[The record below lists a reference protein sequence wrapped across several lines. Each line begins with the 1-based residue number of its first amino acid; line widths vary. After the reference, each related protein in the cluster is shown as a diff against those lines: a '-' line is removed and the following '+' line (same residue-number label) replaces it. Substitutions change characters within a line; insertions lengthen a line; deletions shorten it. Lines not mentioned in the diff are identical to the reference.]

1 MFAGKSYSIFALLF
15 GFTFHVQYTN
25 QQFKGKDFGYRFL
38 WRLLLLTG
46 FDTINASFFP
56 GGDVLLLYAVVGVSL
71 FLVRKWSD
79 KAILITAIIL
89 LCQPIEWYHYVSG
102 LLDPAYRLPDL
113 GVVPLY
119 EEVIGNT
126 REGKLGKFIIGN
138 LTTGQMA
145 SFLWAV
151 GTGRFLQTAG
161 LFMIGL
167 LLGRKLLF
175 VSTENNIRFWVKVLI
190 ASAIVFN
197 PLYVLKVQVFD
208 NGSSDMIK
216 QTAGVVFDMWQKLA
230 FTFGMASSRFDTR
243 RQLVIEEANDIGTV
257 ILRTDFFPDS
267 TRRLLRNSLQEY
279 VEARIGFYQ
288 AGMDM
293 DKTVAYY
300 IKADSL
306 SRQAWNITT
315 RYARQDNI
323 TVRMS
328 ELVPALN
335 AMIDI
340 TTTRRAAGE
349 ATIPDSIMY
358 FLFVL
363 CFCSAFLLGYDN
375 KHKIDWIVVS
385 GFAVML
391 SVTVLTILDLDR
403 PRGGF
408 INMDTPNQKIIELRE
423 MFKQ

>member
-1 MFAGKSYSIFALLF
+1 MIDLTLLQRMPIYMVAAVLFILIFLFYLL
-15 GFTFHVQYTN
+15 
-25 QQFKGKDFGYRFL
+25 GYRVRQRWIKRNPDESRSEL
-38 WRLLLLTG
+38 GAINTTLL
-46 FDTINASFFP
+46 
-56 GGDVLLLYAVVGVSL
+56 
-71 FLVRKWSD
+71 
-79 KAILITAIIL
+79 
-89 LCQPIEWYHYVSG
+89 G
-102 LLDPAYRLPDL
+102 LL
-113 GVVPLY
+113 
-119 EEVIGNT
+119 
-126 REGKLGKFIIGN
+126 
-138 LTTGQMA
+138 
-145 SFLWAV
+145 
-151 GTGRFLQTAG
+151 
-161 LFMIGL
+161 GL
-167 LLGRKLLF
+167 L
-175 VSTENNIRFWVKVLI
+175 
-190 ASAIVFN
+190 
-197 PLYVLKVQVFD
+197 
-208 NGSSDMIK
+208 
-216 QTAGVVFDMWQKLA
+216 LA

-267 TRRLLRNSLQEY
+267 TRRLLRNRLQEY

-306 SRQAWNITT
+306 SQQAWNITT